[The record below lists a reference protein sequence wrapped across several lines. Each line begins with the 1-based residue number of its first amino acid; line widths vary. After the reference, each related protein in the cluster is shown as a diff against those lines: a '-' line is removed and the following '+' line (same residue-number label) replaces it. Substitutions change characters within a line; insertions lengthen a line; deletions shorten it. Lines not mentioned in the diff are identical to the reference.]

1 MSQSDYNDIRRRIT
15 DRYNNRIGFYSHFVA
30 FLLSNGFGW
39 MLWLG
44 TPENVRSGVLGV
56 LLLLVSV
63 GWLIGMSIH
72 AIIYLMMEARE
83 RAIERAIQEERAW
96 TNGEKPKRDP
106 HMRLTEDGG
115 LEEIDDDDAGFFPSS
130 DGRTPP
136 KFVE

>member
-1 MSQSDYNDIRRRIT
+1 MSQPDYGDIRKRIT
-15 DRYNNRIGFYSHFVA
+15 HRYNNRIAFFSHLTA
-30 FLLSNGFGW
+30 FLVSNGFGW

-96 TNGEKPKRDP
+96 TSGEKPKRDP
-106 HMRLTEDGG
+106 RVYLTEDGE
-115 LEEIDDDDAGFFPSS
+115 LEEIADEDEIE
-130 DGRTPP
+130 TPRQQRHR
-136 KFVE
+136 